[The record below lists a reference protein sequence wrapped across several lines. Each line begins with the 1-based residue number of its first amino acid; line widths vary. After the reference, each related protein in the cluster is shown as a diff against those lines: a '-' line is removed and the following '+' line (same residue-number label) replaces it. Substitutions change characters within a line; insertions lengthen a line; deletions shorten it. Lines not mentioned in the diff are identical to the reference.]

1 MSMGQF
7 WRALAPQGYNLYP
20 AAGVCP
26 RTACQSLQMQ
36 WSTCF
41 YEILTWCNDPS
52 NLVAMLSLWDCFA
65 CCAIIVCPNAYKS
78 HSTPLRLIRGSV
90 TNGAGRVIRQ
100 SLYGRRIIIDKW
112 DASQAKHLI
121 TISSQ
126 QDLKAAFVTSRNLSS
141 LLKQVLV
148 FSTGS
153 FTGEMDGAWSSVRSH
168 LHPSERRVRLNIFSQ
183 THSHTKCIFL
193 LIIVILCTLGGLL
206 GCCCGR
212 SLLLAAH
219 RTQVSLSRN
228 SSNC

>member
-1 MSMGQF
+1 MLSSFTIGMSMGQF

-52 NLVAMLSLWDCFA
+52 NLVAMLSLWHFFA

-90 TNGAGRVIRQ
+90 TNGAGWVMRQ
-100 SLYGRRIIIDKW
+100 SLYGRIIIIDKW

-141 LLKQVLV
+141 LLKTGVCV
-148 FSTGS
+148 FHRVVYRWNGWRLRLCSIA
-153 FTGEMDGAWSSVRSH
+153 FTPIRATCT
-168 LHPSERRVRLNIFSQ
+168 SQ
-183 THSHTKCIFL
+183 Y
-193 LIIVILCTLGGLL
+193 ILSN
-206 GCCCGR
+206 
-212 SLLLAAH
+212 SLAYKMH
-219 RTQVSLSRN
+219 FFF
-228 SSNC
+228 